1 VAGSLKRRLSRI
13 RELGISAASNQ
24 NSRRP
29 QIEVHCDELDQ
40 SIASRTETPT
50 FLETWEHESEYVWTR
65 ELIKP
70 DPLPEV
76 IDITPF
82 ACTCATLRSSLYSE
96 PKSSSQSLQGL
107 IETRR
112 LLFFDLETTGL
123 SGGTGTLAFLA
134 AIARR
139 DDKALVVRQYFLA
152 DYPGEGDYLDAV
164 LRHFDDESVVVTYN
178 GSSFDLPLLRTRCV
192 MNGRRPPVT
201 MHLDALFAA
210 RRLWKRVYGGASL
223 GMLERMLLERER
235 EEDVPGALIPS
246 LYFSYLRKGDETL
259 MNAVMTHNAD
269 DVATLA
275 ALLSRSSSIFEDPVA
290 QCSSTNLDRA
300 GLGRILIAAGRLE
313 EGEKL
318 LEAALSD
325 GDEAAGLVLS
335 KLYRRGGRYEDWDR
349 VVTMLPDTY
358 KSDIERARFFERC
371 KGDLE
376 SALAWARKARR
387 LAPTGAQAQ
396 RLDIRI
402 ARLKKKKNG
411 KQGYKG

>member
-1 VAGSLKRRLSRI
+1 MGMT
-13 RELGISAASNQ
+13 AASNQ
-24 NSRRP
+24 NSPRP
-29 QIEVHCDELDQ
+29 RVEVDCNE
-40 SIASRTETPT
+40 IAQTTVLRTETPT

-65 ELIKP
+65 ELVKP
-70 DPLPEV
+70 DPLPEL

-82 ACTCATLRSSLYSE
+82 ACTCATLRSSLYSVS
-96 PKSSSQSLQGL
+96 KSVSQSLHGS

-139 DDKALVVRQYFLA
+139 TDKALVVRQYFLA

-164 LRHFDDESVVVTYN
+164 LRHFDDESIIVTYN
-178 GSSFDLPLLRTRCV
+178 GSSFDLPLLRTRCI
-192 MNGRRPPVT
+192 MNGRRPPAVL
-201 MHLDALFAA
+201 HLDALFAA

-223 GMLERMLLERER
+223 GLLERMLLDRER

-246 LYFSYLRKGDETL
+246 LYFSYLKKGDETL
-259 MNAVMTHNAD
+259 MNAVMAHNAD

-275 ALLSRSSSIFEDPVA
+275 AILSRSSSIFEDPVA
-290 QCSSTNLDRA
+290 QCSSTNLDRT
-300 GLGRILIAAGRLE
+300 GLGRILIAAGRFE

-325 GDEAAGLVLS
+325 GDEAAGLILS
-335 KLYRRGGRYEDWDR
+335 KLYRKAERYEDWDR

-358 KSDIERARFFERC
+358 QSDIERARFFERC
-371 KGDLE
+371 KGDLG
-376 SALAWARKARR
+376 SALAWARKARK
-387 LAPTGAQAQ
+387 LAPSVAQAE
-396 RLDIRI
+396 RLDTRI

-411 KQGYKG
+411 KESKKG